1 MSTTDRPNDST
12 PNSQQ
17 IGPNPADPNPLSRRS
32 FVGRAGRAAALGVV
46 ATGAASAAMTTA
58 AEATG
63 PADHRDRGACR
74 HDAWPEHGIY
84 DATIVYGIDEQV
96 TNPFLPMDSERDTYE
111 YRAGAYDFFRQRY
124 GLDFDPSIVG
134 DQVVT
139 DGAGGQAL
147 VQAIKTGEGSTHQ
160 VHAIDAQRIA
170 RWRGR
175 FPLTSVAF
183 LDDGYFV
190 FALTDLTATGTY
202 GGSAG
207 ARIRAGDILVQGEYR
222 MFDGRR
228 RLMDTITYFADT
240 PATVNPFNGDL
251 DASDGAQFV
260 NITCRVESP
269 LLGTGLTRGIGE
281 MRPLANGM
289 MDLDFRYV
297 MHFPARLADGTVRRP
312 RCGNIGAL

>member
-1 MSTTDRPNDST
+1 MTTESPVSTEVDR
-12 PNSQQ
+12 
-17 IGPNPADPNPLSRRS
+17 RK
-32 FVGRAGRAAALGVV
+32 FVKAAAAGVV
-46 ATGAASAAMTTA
+46 SAGVAVGLDTAVDATGAA
-58 AEATG
+58 G
-63 PADHRDRGACR
+63 HRDRGACR
-74 HDAWPEHGIY
+74 HDSWPEHGVY

-96 TNPFLPMDSERDTYE
+96 VSPFLPMDTDRDTVA
-111 YRAGAYDFFRQRY
+111 YRTGAYDFFRDRY
-124 GLDFDPSIVG
+124 GLDFDPTIVG

-160 VHAIDAQRIA
+160 VHAIDAQRIP

-190 FALTDLTATGTY
+190 FALTDLMVHGTY
-202 GGSAG
+202 GGVDG
-207 ARIRAGDILVQGEYR
+207 ARVRAGDILVQGEYR

-240 PATVNPFNGDL
+240 PATVNPFNGDV

-260 NITCRVESP
+260 SITCRVESP

-281 MRPLANGM
+281 MRPLPDGT

-297 MHFPARLADGTVRRP
+297 MHFPARLEDGTVVRP
-312 RCGNIGAL
+312 RCDGARAL